1 MNELTEHQRFA
12 KNIVGYA
19 DMVLRIAYQ
28 NLKNKTDAE
37 DITQEVF
44 IRLVQTNA
52 FENEE
57 HIKAWLIRVTI
68 NLCKDFRKTAWFR
81 KRTSLTTTDW
91 LPFSEEQQGLLEEL
105 WQLPSKDRNIIYLY
119 YYEGYSV
126 PEIAR
131 ILHKNE
137 NTLSSQL
144 SRAKKKLK
152 CLLVEGGCEHA

>member
-12 KNIVGYA
+12 KNMVDRYA

-28 NLKNKTDAE
+28 NLKNKADAE

-44 IRLVQTNA
+44 VRLVQANA

-57 HIKAWLIRVTI
+57 HIKAWLVRVAI

-81 KRTSLTTTDW
+81 KRTSLTTDW

-144 SRAKKKLK
+144 SRAKSKLK
-152 CLLVEGGCEHA
+152 YLLMEGGYEHA

>member
-1 MNELTEHQRFA
+1 MNELTDHQRFVR
-12 KNIVGYA
+12 NIVERYA

-28 NLKNKTDAE
+28 NLKNKADAE
-37 DITQEVF
+37 DVTQEVF
-44 IRLVQTNA
+44 VRLVQANA
-52 FENEE
+52 LEDEE
-57 HIKAWLIRVTI
+57 HVKAWLIRVAI

-81 KRTSLTTTDW
+81 KRTSLTTDW
-91 LPFSEEQQGLLEEL
+91 QPFSEEQQNLLEEL
-105 WQLPSKDRNIIYLY
+105 WRLPSKDCNIIYLY

-144 SRAKKKLK
+144 SRARKKLK
-152 CLLVEGGCEHA
+152 CLLVEGGYEHA